1 MIDATEGQ
9 GSNMTKKHK
18 VPRMRRAAPA
28 NGAARSVGRPTMFAG
43 KDLTRHRTTYLTPD
57 GWAAVEV
64 LREYHA
70 KKVGFAPSDGDI
82 FEDAVIAR
90 AADVARKR

>member
-1 MIDATEGQ
+1 
-9 GSNMTKKHK
+9 
-18 VPRMRRAAPA
+18 
-28 NGAARSVGRPTMFAG
+28 MFAG
-43 KDLTRHRTTYLTPD
+43 KDLTKHRTTYLTPD
-57 GWAAVEV
+57 GWRAVET

-70 KKVGFAPSDGDI
+70 KKVGFTPSDGDI